1 MSTDK
6 SILFVHFG
14 DNGIRGSE
22 RVLIDLICNLP
33 QRFKPHLWTN
43 NPALANELTG
53 HCVTITED
61 CFTQLLGWV
70 APRFDVRNY
79 LTLRRKAKTLLKNNQ
94 IDLIHCNSAAPNQWL
109 SPIARQLKTPLILH
123 LHAHYLLRDLLGL
136 RVFSVPC
143 VVSAS
148 PTVTEELENWVGA
161 QKLFRTITNSINRNL
176 FTQAKP
182 TDLKSELGLD
192 SKDCLFICVGALVP
206 AKGPMVLLKA
216 LKQLD
221 QNGVRVNLAFAG
233 EGLYRHELE
242 TFCSDNGLSD
252 QVHFLGQR
260 SDIPSVLSGDID
272 GFVTPT
278 LFECYPLVL
287 GEAGLAGLPTI
298 ASKTGGI
305 PYIIEHEKSGLL
317 VEPDDSNSLAS
328 AIERLVL
335 NPKFRKRLGEKFQTD
350 AQARFDMKRF
360 VVQFVSLYEQALNEP
375 SAFTP
380 SLRRSAWATKSAA
393 RILLHRLV
401 RRVPLLQTGRRH
413 FRGCYVDRGE

>member
-1 MSTDK
+1 MNTGN

-14 DNGIRGSE
+14 ENGIRGSE

-43 NPALANELTG
+43 NPALANELRECCIT
-53 HCVTITED
+53 VTED
-61 CFTQLLGWV
+61 RFSQLLGWV

-79 LTLRRKAKTLLKNNQ
+79 FALKRKAKTLIKQHQ

-109 SPIARQLKTPLILH
+109 SPVAREQKTPLILH
-123 LHAHYLLRDLLGL
+123 LHAYYLVRDLLGL
-136 RVFSVPC
+136 RVFSTPC

-148 PTVTEELENWVGA
+148 PTVTEDLENFVGA
-161 QKLFRTITNSINRNL
+161 QTTYRTITNAIDGEL
-176 FTQAKP
+176 FDQAKP

-192 SKDCLFICVGALVP
+192 SQDFLFICVGALVP

-216 LKQLD
+216 LKQLN
-221 QNGVRVNLAFAG
+221 QNGVRIHLAFAG
-233 EGLYRHELE
+233 EGMYRHELE
-242 TFCSDNGLSD
+242 TFCSENSLAE

-260 SDIPSVLSGDID
+260 SDIPSVLRGDID
-272 GFVTPT
+272 GFISPT

-305 PYIIEHEKSGLL
+305 PHIIEHEQTGLL
-317 VEPDDSNSLAS
+317 VEPDHSNSLAS

-335 NPKFRKRLGEKFQTD
+335 NPVFREQLGARFQAD
-350 AQARFDMKRF
+350 ARARFDMNRF
-360 VVQFVSLYEQALNEP
+360 IDQFVHLYEQALKEP
-375 SAFTP
+375 DTFTP
-380 SLRRSAWATKSAA
+380 SLQRSAWATKIAA
-393 RILLHRLV
+393 TNLLNRFLRRI
-401 RRVPLLQTGRRH
+401 PLLKNLATVQN
-413 FRGCYVDRGE
+413 